1 MKYRLLSLVAAV
13 SIGLSG
19 CAYMPKTQD
28 QLEAERLAEENK
40 WLRETLNSSVGSKRY
55 VQPRSAAEQSAVMKK
70 TRRLVDKW
78 QVSEAAGM
86 LTAQYEDVGLFCS
99 YNTGFR
105 MLSLELDKLVVDATS
120 YVPALRHKTVLTGET
135 LVVDIAQYG
144 RFEFKNPLI
153 TKYQSKYATDR
164 FQYGVAVNNKGMS
177 DADSR
182 QLGWMMS
189 LILAKTSTVHITF
202 GGRTFSSQ
210 VKRLTPGRI
219 ANHCFN

>member
-1 MKYRLLSLVAAV
+1 MKRALISILVM
-13 SIGLSG
+13 GLSG

-28 QLEAERLAEENK
+28 QLEVERLAEENK
-40 WLRETLNSSVGSKRY
+40 WLKETMNSSVGNNIRPG
-55 VQPRSAAEQSAVMKK
+55 VMRPAVAKK
-70 TRRLVDKW
+70 TRVRVDKW
-78 QVSEAAGM
+78 QISEAAGM

-120 YVPALRHKTVLTGET
+120 YVPALKHKTVLTGET
-135 LVVDIAQYG
+135 LIVDIAQYG
-144 RFEFKNPLI
+144 RYEFKNPII

-182 QLGWMMS
+182 ELGWMMS
-189 LILAKTSTVHITF
+189 LILAKSSTVHITF

-219 ANHCFN
+219 GNHCFN

>member
-1 MKYRLLSLVAAV
+1 MKRALISILVM
-13 SIGLSG
+13 GLSG

-28 QLEAERLAEENK
+28 QLEVERLAEENK
-40 WLRETLNSSVGSKRY
+40 WLKETMNSSVGNHRRPG
-55 VQPRSAAEQSAVMKK
+55 VQLPAVAKK
-70 TRRLVDKW
+70 TRLKVDKW
-78 QVSEAAGM
+78 QISEAAGM

-120 YVPALRHKTVLTGET
+120 YVPALKHKTVLTGET
-135 LVVDIAQYG
+135 LIVDIAQYG
-144 RFEFKNPLI
+144 RYEFKNPII

-182 QLGWMMS
+182 ELGWMMS
-189 LILAKTSTVHITF
+189 LILAKSSTVHITF

-210 VKRLTPGRI
+210 VKSLTPGRI
-219 ANHCFN
+219 GNHCFN